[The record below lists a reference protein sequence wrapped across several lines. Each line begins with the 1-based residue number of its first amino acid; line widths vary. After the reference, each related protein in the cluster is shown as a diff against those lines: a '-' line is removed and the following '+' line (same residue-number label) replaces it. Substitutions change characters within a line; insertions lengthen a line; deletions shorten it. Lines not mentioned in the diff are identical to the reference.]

1 MSSKTKIIV
10 LHKKEVLY
18 TVIFAVFSLV
28 VIALL
33 FYMFSSEN
41 KNEEHT
47 PAAYTAGIYSSSV
60 RLGDRTIDVEVA
72 VDKDHI
78 NAISFKHLDES
89 VSAMYPLM
97 QPALEDLADQ
107 ICKSQSLEN
116 ISYAADSQYTS
127 QVLLQAIRDALSKAS
142 VTD

>member
-18 TVIFAVFSLV
+18 TIAFAVFSIV
-28 VIALL
+28 VIGLL
-33 FYMFSSEN
+33 VYMFSTGN
-41 KNEEHT
+41 KNKEHT

-60 RLGDRTIDVEVA
+60 LLGAQSIDVEVT

-78 NAISFKHLDES
+78 NSISFKHLDES

-97 QPALEDLADQ
+97 QPALEDIAEQ
-107 ICKSQSLEN
+107 ICETQSLEN
-116 ISYAADSQYTS
+116 ISYSADSRYTS
-127 QVLLQAIRDALSKAS
+127 QVLLQAVKNALDKAA